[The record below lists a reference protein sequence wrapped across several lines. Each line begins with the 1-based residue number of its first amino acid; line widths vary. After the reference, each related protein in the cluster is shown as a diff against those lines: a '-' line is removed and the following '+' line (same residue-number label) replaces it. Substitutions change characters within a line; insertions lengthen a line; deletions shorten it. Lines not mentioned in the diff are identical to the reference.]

1 MTAAAVAP
9 PSIVDARDARLRDAL
24 RLLDAARLQY
34 YAAQEEVA
42 RAQRALDDAILAR
55 AGYRRGTGTAA
66 GPA

>member
-1 MTAAAVAP
+1 MTAAAGSP
-9 PSIVDARDARLRDAL
+9 LSIVEARDARLRDAL

-42 RAQRALDDAILAR
+42 RAQRALDDAILDR
-55 AGYRRGTGTAA
+55 AGYRRGG